1 MLEEMFY
8 NSDNQVVTVVE
19 IREDLVED
27 ILKADIPL
35 DNVIVRGED
44 EDLLILPGFHVG
56 TLIFA
61 KMPESVEQVIL
72 KSPYIATVSRDSE
85 RWDFLMTDLCQRY
98 STVGEDHG
106 SLLKEDRIV
115 TDTLLSESMRVDE
128 GEKE

>member
-8 NSDNQVVTVVE
+8 KSDNQVITVVE
-19 IREDLVED
+19 IHKDIVED

-56 TLIFA
+56 ALIFA

-72 KSPYIATVSRDSE
+72 KSPYITTVSRDSE

-98 STVGEDHG
+98 SEVGEDHR
-106 SLLKEDRIV
+106 SLLNETPEESKER
-115 TDTLLSESMRVDE
+115 
-128 GEKE
+128 K

>member
-8 NSDNQVVTVVE
+8 KSDNQEITVVE
-19 IREDLVED
+19 IHKDIVED
-27 ILKADIPL
+27 FLKADIPL
-35 DNVIVRGED
+35 NNIIVRGED
-44 EDLLILPGFHVG
+44 EDLLILPGFHIG
-56 TLIFA
+56 EIMYA
-61 KMPESVEQVIL
+61 KLPEHIQEAIL

-85 RWDFLMTDLCQRY
+85 RWDWLMTDLCQRY
-98 STVGEDHG
+98 SEVGEDHR